1 MTAVRTS
8 DGFALYAESDG
19 SGLPILF
26 IHEFAADHR
35 TWATQVSGLRD
46 EFQCITYS
54 ARGYPPSDVP
64 PEQQSYSY
72 IRAADDAID
81 VLDAFGIEK
90 AHIVG
95 LSMGGFCA
103 LQLGIRY
110 RDRVSSLLVS
120 SAGSGASPANREAFI
135 IETETIAKAFRR
147 DGSLAVAKK
156 LAVGPSRIQLQR
168 KNAAA
173 WDKFVTQLGEHSAE
187 GMALTVIGVQQSR
200 PSLWDIA
207 DELRQVTTPTLTVNG
222 DEDEAVLEAGLMLKR
237 TMPAVGLLVVPN
249 AGHALNL
256 EEPDIYNWILRTFI
270 HTVERGEWPA
280 RDPRSLSPATGIGD
294 GGAGVPDD

>member
-1 MTAVRTS
+1 MTAVPTS
-8 DGFALYAESDG
+8 DGFMLYAESTG

-35 TWATQVSGLRD
+35 TWADQVSVLSD

-64 PEQQSYSY
+64 PEQSSYSY
-72 IRAADDAID
+72 LRAAEDAVD
-81 VLDAFGIEK
+81 VLNAFGIDE

-110 RDRVSSLLVS
+110 RDRVRSLLVS

-135 IETETIAKAFRR
+135 VETESVAESFRR
-147 DGSLAVAKK
+147 DGSLAVAEK

-168 KNAAA
+168 KNRAA
-173 WDKFVTQLGEHSAE
+173 WDEFVVQLGEHSAE
-187 GMALTVIGVQQSR
+187 GMALTVVGVQQSR
-200 PSLWDIA
+200 PSLYEITHDLEQIS
-207 DELRQVTTPTLTVNG
+207 TPTLIMNG
-222 DEDEAVLEAGLMLKR
+222 DEDEAVLDAGLMLKR
-237 TMPAVGLLVVPN
+237 TIPTAGLLVVPN
-249 AGHALNL
+249 SGHALNL
-256 EEPDIYNWILRTFI
+256 EEPDTYNYVIRTFI
-270 HTVERGEWPA
+270 HTVDDGGWAA
-280 RDPRSLSPATGIGD
+280 RDPRSLSSAMGIRD
-294 GGAGVPDD
+294 SSDQSP